1 MRFGFIGLG
10 DLGAAMAEVIGDPL
24 TVFDVDRAAMEPF
37 RDRARL
43 AESVAEVGR
52 ESTLIGLCVRHDDDV
67 RDVVAGPGGL
77 LSAAAPGTVI
87 AVHATVRPTTITELA
102 ELAERRGVSLFDAAV
117 SGGPHVARRRQ
128 QSCIVGGDAAVIE
141 RARPLLESFSSS
153 IVHAGALGQGMVL
166 KFANNLTTYMAM
178 AAAVESYRLVEAAG
192 IDPALLTRIMTANGN
207 LTETM
212 RLFVDYRSANAR
224 ELTEGG
230 PFRDVQAAVAG
241 LAEKDLG
248 LAVEA
253 GNHLGVNLLAA
264 AALRGV
270 FRGVVL

>member
-1 MRFGFIGLG
+1 MHFGFIGLG

-24 TVFDVDRAAMEPF
+24 TVFDVNRAAMEPF
-37 RDRARL
+37 GARACL
-43 AESVAEVGR
+43 AESVAQVGR
-52 ESTLIGLCVRHDDDV
+52 EATLIGLCVRNDDDV
-67 RDVVAGPGGL
+67 RAVVSGPDGL
-77 LSAAAPGTVI
+77 LSTAAPGTVI
-87 AVHATVRPTTITELA
+87 AVHATVRPTTIIELA
-102 ELAERRGVSLFDAAV
+102 ELADRRGVSLFDAAV

-128 QSCIVGGDAAVIE
+128 QSCIVGGSAAVIE

-166 KFANNLTTYMAM
+166 KFANNLTTYMEM

-192 IDPALLTRIMTANGN
+192 IDPALLTKIMTANGN

-212 RLFVDYRSANAR
+212 RLYVDYRTANAR
-224 ELTEGG
+224 ELLEGG

-253 GNHLGVNLLAA
+253 GSRVGVTLLAT